1 MLVNGV
7 APVIAPALGGI
18 ILSVAVWRVIFVIL
32 TIFGILMVM
41 GSLTKIPESLSLE
54 YRDSSGIKVI
64 FQNFKSLL
72 GTPRFVLPMLIQGVS
87 FILLFSYISA
97 SPFLVQKI
105 YGVSPLHFSWM
116 FAGIGIT
123 LIVSSQLTGK
133 LVDYIHTQTLLRL
146 LTCIQI
152 IGVCIVSLTLIQ
164 HGSFIFLVIGFI
176 TLVAPVTGVAT
187 LGFSIAMEEST
198 TGNGSASS
206 LLGLVQFLFGGIVT
220 PLVNVKG
227 EYNSMPYL
235 TIIIS
240 AIVILVILHLINF
253 KVFKT
258 KR

>member
-1 MLVNGV
+1 MYCFVN
-7 APVIAPALGGI
+7 AHPT
-18 ILSVAVWRVIFVIL
+18 W
-32 TIFGILMVM
+32 
-41 GSLTKIPESLSLE
+41 
-54 YRDSSGIKVI
+54 
-64 FQNFKSLL
+64 
-72 GTPRFVLPMLIQGVS
+72 
-87 FILLFSYISA
+87 
-97 SPFLVQKI
+97 
-105 YGVSPLHFSWM
+105 
-116 FAGIGIT
+116 
-123 LIVSSQLTGK
+123 IV
-133 LVDYIHTQTLLRL
+133 H
-146 LTCIQI
+146 
-152 IGVCIVSLTLIQ
+152 
-164 HGSFIFLVIGFI
+164 FLVIGFI

-258 KR
+258 KDK